1 MRDDDL
7 LQATL
12 VTFAAIENS
21 LETVRLLLVRMVEAD
36 GRRDIAE
43 LAESYALAFAEDDEE
58 EFDPFGC
65 HHTEAIEVST
75 LGDGGAVFI
84 CPDCGEQFE

>member
-1 MRDDDL
+1 MRDDDI

-21 LETVRLLLVRMVEAD
+21 LETVRLLLVRLVEQD
-36 GRRDIAE
+36 GRSDISE
-43 LAESYALAFAEDDEE
+43 LAESYALAFAEDDDD
-58 EFDPFGC
+58 FDPFGC
-65 HHTEAIEVST
+65 HHSDAIEVST
-75 LGDGGAVFI
+75 LGDGGAVFV

>member
-21 LETVRLLLVRMVEAD
+21 LETVRLLLVRLVEQD
-36 GRRDIAE
+36 GRSDISE
-43 LAESYALAFAEDDEE
+43 LAESYALAFAEDDDDD
-58 EFDPFGC
+58 FDPLGC
-65 HHTEAIEVST
+65 HHADALEITT
-75 LGDGGAVFI
+75 LGDGPAVFV

>member
-21 LETVRLLLVRMVEAD
+21 LETVRLLLVRLVEQD
-36 GRRDIAE
+36 GRSDLAD
-43 LAESYALAFAEDDEE
+43 LAESYAVAFAEDEDD
-58 EFDPFGC
+58 FDPLGC
-65 HHTEAIEVST
+65 HHADAIEVST
-75 LGDGGAVFI
+75 LGDGGAVFV